1 MTIVIAGIRECMD
14 SVMIT
19 ATTADPGQLAS
30 SALASYRPRTTP
42 GERSMLPEST
52 PPVPQNPGAGDNG
65 TFPQQQPPA
74 QPPLEAERYGAASM
88 FAAAVIAGKMP
99 PVPTTIEEL
108 VMRIG
113 SIPLPP
119 ESEARLKDLLA

>member
-1 MTIVIAGIRECMD
+1 
-14 SVMIT
+14 MIT
-19 ATTADPGQLAS
+19 AVATDPGLIAS
-30 SALASYRPRTTP
+30 NALANHRVRPAS
-42 GERSMLPEST
+42 GERSLLPQGT
-52 PPVPQNPGAGDNG
+52 PPAPQNSSASDNG
-65 TFPQQQPPA
+65 TFPRQDRPAEPPA
-74 QPPLEAERYGAASM
+74 TPDPQRYGAASM

-119 ESEARLKDLLA
+119 EAEARLKDLLA

>member
-1 MTIVIAGIRECMD
+1 
-14 SVMIT
+14 MIT
-19 ATTADPGQLAS
+19 AVATEPGLVAS
-30 SALASYRPRTTP
+30 SALANHRARSIA
-42 GERSMLPEST
+42 GERSLLPEST
-52 PPVPQNPGAGDNG
+52 PPAPQNSSTGDNG
-65 TFPQQQPPA
+65 AFPRQDRPAEPPVT
-74 QPPLEAERYGAASM
+74 PEPERYGAASL

-119 ESEARLKDLLA
+119 ESEARLKDLIA